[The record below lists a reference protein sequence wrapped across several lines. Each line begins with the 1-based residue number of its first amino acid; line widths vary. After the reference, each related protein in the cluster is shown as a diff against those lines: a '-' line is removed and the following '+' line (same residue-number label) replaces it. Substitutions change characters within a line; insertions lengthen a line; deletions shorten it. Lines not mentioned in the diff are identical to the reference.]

1 MGNRLHLGSLISIR
15 HVDGHRSKKRQRLV
29 VLAGDDLGK
38 IENVLIEFSMPPS
51 QSNNCEPGNSCM
63 IESRELDVDDVS

>member
-1 MGNRLHLGSLISIR
+1 
-15 HVDGHRSKKRQRLV
+15 V
-29 VLAGDDLGK
+29 VLVGDDLGK

-63 IESRELDVDDVS
+63 IENRELDVDDVSWVDVIPNNLLVVFKVTVTF